1 MRLLNKVAIITGS
14 SRGIGKATAI
24 RFAEEGYKVVVNGR
38 NFEVANKVA
47 EEIIKKGGEAIV
59 LAGDV
64 SCKGEV
70 EKIVDETYKKFGKI
84 DVLVNNAALTAGS
97 RFYEIKEEDWDKIIS
112 VNLKGSFLFAQAVSK
127 YMMEQRYGKIINLS
141 SIYAMGS
148 KGQMHYDC
156 SKGGIISLTKSLALE
171 LAKYNINVNCVCPGL
186 CETEMP
192 RIIPQKILD
201 KAKEEIPFRR
211 FGMPEE
217 VANVILF
224 LASDEASYITG
235 QTIHVNGGAYLGS

>member
-1 MRLLNKVAIITGS
+1 MRLKNKVAIITGS
-14 SRGIGKATAI
+14 SRGIGKVTAI
-24 RFAEEGYKVVVNGR
+24 RFAEEGCKVVVNGR
-38 NFEVANKVA
+38 NFETADLTTQ
-47 EEIIKKGGEAIV
+47 EILKKGGEAIT

-64 SCKGEV
+64 SKKADV
-70 EKIVDETYKKFGKI
+70 ERITEEAYKKFGKI
-84 DVLVNNAALTAGS
+84 DILVNNAAITAGS
-97 RFYEIKEEDWDKIIS
+97 RFYEIKEEDWDRILE

-171 LAKYNINVNCVCPGL
+171 LAKYNINVNCVAPGL
-186 CETEMP
+186 CETDMP
-192 RIIPQKILD
+192 KIIPQKILE
-201 KAKEEIPFRR
+201 KAKEQIPFRR
-211 FGMPEE
+211 FGEPSE

-235 QTIHVNGGAYLGS
+235 QTIHVNGGAYFGS